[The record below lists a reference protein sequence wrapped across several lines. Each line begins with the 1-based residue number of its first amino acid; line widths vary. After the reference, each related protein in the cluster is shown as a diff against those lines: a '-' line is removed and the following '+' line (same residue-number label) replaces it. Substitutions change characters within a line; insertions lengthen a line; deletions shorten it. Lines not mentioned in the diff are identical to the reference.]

1 MKRVL
6 LFGGSGFLGSKV
18 VTELSRPE
26 HDGLVALVQAG
37 RRSAL
42 RHDLVNDDIG
52 KLMTLLREVEPE
64 VVVNCTGLLS
74 GSAAELVSA
83 NALTTAHLL
92 DAISA
97 ATPDARLVVLGSA
110 GEYGVVPVG
119 TPVAE
124 DGPTVPVATYG
135 ITKLAST
142 NMVVA
147 TDVDAVSL
155 RVFNPIG
162 PGIGADTVL
171 GRAAASIRT
180 ALHHGENKIR
190 LGPLDSYRDFVD
202 VRDVAGA
209 IAAVVLA
216 DEVPYRVMNV
226 GSGVPVLIRDAVKLL
241 AEVAGYT
248 GEISEADPP
257 VHRSGAVTWIAADI
271 TRITTALGWRPEHDL
286 RSSIHALVSG

>member
-6 LFGGSGFLGSKV
+6 LFGGSGFLGGKV
-18 VTELSRPE
+18 VAELTGQV
-26 HDGLVALVQAG
+26 DLVQVG

-42 RHDLVNDDIG
+42 RHDLVNDDVG
-52 KLMTLLREVEPE
+52 KLMTLLREIKPE

-74 GSAAELVSA
+74 GSAADLVSA
-83 NALTTAHLL
+83 NVLTTAHLV
-92 DAISA
+92 DAITA
-97 ATPDARLVVLGSA
+97 AVPSARLVVLGSA

-119 TPVAE
+119 TPVSE
-124 DGPTVPVATYG
+124 DSPTVPVATYG

-147 TDVDAVSL
+147 ADVDAVSL

-171 GRAAASIRT
+171 GRAAANIRT
-180 ALHHGENKIR
+180 ALHHGDDKIL

-202 VRDVAGA
+202 VRDVARA
-209 IAAVVLA
+209 IAAVTLA
-216 DEVPYRVMNV
+216 DEVRYPVMNV
-226 GSGVPVLIRDAVKLL
+226 GSGVPVLIRDAVKVL

-271 TRITTALGWRPEHDL
+271 SRITTTLNWRPHHDL
-286 RSSIHALVSG
+286 RSSIRALW

>member
-6 LFGGSGFLGSKV
+6 LFGGSGFLGGHV
-18 VTELSRPE
+18 AATL
-26 HDGLVALVQAG
+26 DGRATVVQAG
-37 RRSAL
+37 RRSGL
-42 RHDLVNDDIG
+42 RHDLVNDDVA
-52 KLMTLLREVEPE
+52 KLVTLLREVKPD

-83 NALTTAHLL
+83 NVLTTAYLL
-92 DAISA
+92 DAVSSVSA
-97 ATPDARLVVLGSA
+97 GTRLVVMGSA

-119 TPVAE
+119 TPVSE
-124 DGPTVPVATYG
+124 DSPTVPVATYG

-142 NMVVA
+142 SMVSA
-147 TDVDAVSL
+147 SNLDAVSL

-162 PGIGADTVL
+162 PGVGADTVL

-180 ALHHGENKIR
+180 ALRDGQNKIL

-202 VRDVAGA
+202 VRDVASA
-209 IAAVVLA
+209 IATVALA
-216 DEVPYRVMNV
+216 DEVLYPVLNV
-226 GSGVPVLIRDAVKLL
+226 GSGHAVLIRDAVKLL
-241 AEVAGYT
+241 AEVAGFT

-271 TRITTALGWRPEHDL
+271 SRLTALGWRPQHDL
-286 RSSIHALVSG
+286 PASIRALW

>member
-1 MKRVL
+1 VKRVL
-6 LFGGSGFLGSKV
+6 LFGGSGFLGGHV
-18 VTELSRPE
+18 VTAL
-26 HDGLVALVQAG
+26 DGRAVTIQAG

-42 RHDLVNDDIG
+42 RHDLVNDG
-52 KLMTLLREVEPE
+52 ATKLVTLLREVNPD

-83 NALTTAHLL
+83 NVLTTAYLL

-97 ATPDARLVVLGSA
+97 TAAKTRLVVLGSA
-110 GEYGVVPVG
+110 GEYGVVPAGV
-119 TPVAE
+119 PVSE
-124 DGPTVPVATYG
+124 DSPTVPVATYG

-142 NMVVA
+142 SMVSA
-147 TDVDAVSL
+147 SHLDAVSL

-162 PGIGADTVL
+162 PGVGADTVL

-180 ALHHGENKIR
+180 ALHHGENKIL

-209 IAAVVLA
+209 IATVALA
-216 DEVPYRVMNV
+216 DEVTHRVMNV
-226 GSGVPVLIRDAVKLL
+226 GSGHAVLIRDAVKLL
-241 AEVAGYT
+241 AEVAGFT

-271 TRITTALGWRPEHDL
+271 SRITALGWHPGHDL
-286 RSSIHALVSG
+286 RASIHALW